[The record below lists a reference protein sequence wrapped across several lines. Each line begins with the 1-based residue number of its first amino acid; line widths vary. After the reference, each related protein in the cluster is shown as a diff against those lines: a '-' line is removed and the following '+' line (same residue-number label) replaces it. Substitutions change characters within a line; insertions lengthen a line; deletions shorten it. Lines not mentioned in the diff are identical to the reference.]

1 MSHDNHHHELELKS
15 ANSPYYC
22 GRCDQLGFGLS
33 YTCKKSECNLFYH
46 KQCENPPSQVQY
58 PFSKKCVLKLYTNK
72 SGKDCSCVV
81 CGKKIKGYHYKC
93 SCAFIKRN
101 VHPSCLSYEPTLV
114 ALDGLTLN
122 LKKEATAKCLH
133 CEHKGRGWAYVSSC
147 DDYCYHVICVMDIIN
162 DNWRKGF
169 ITGKS
174 DPFQTVQK
182 QFVADMDKR
191 EQLVTA
197 KKKQKS
203 KNKAKIVLSVIFN
216 VVTGNPKGLI
226 GAAQNYF
233 G

>member
-15 ANSPYYC
+15 ANRPYYC
-22 GRCDQLGFGLS
+22 GRCDQL
-33 YTCKKSECNLFYH
+33 
-46 KQCENPPSQVQY
+46 
-58 PFSKKCVLKLYTNK
+58 
-72 SGKDCSCVV
+72 
-81 CGKKIKGYHYKC
+81 
-93 SCAFIKRN
+93 
-101 VHPSCLSYEPTLV
+101 

-203 KNKAKIVLSVIFN
+203 KKKAKIVLSVIFN